1 MRRKWEEWISDGEKE
16 FTKNGN
22 RKKVSYEL
30 ICRWVSE
37 TWKEISTELLV
48 KSFEV
53 TGLILDTNGSEN
65 YKMTDRLQAIIE
77 NRINDINIEELLSED
92 DILTSDELDLKD
104 MIETNY
110 DYETDEEKNFENMIE
125 IDDYE

>member
-1 MRRKWEEWISDGEKE
+1 
-16 FTKNGN
+16 
-22 RKKVSYEL
+22 L
-30 ICRWVSE
+30 A
-37 TWKEISTELLV
+37 

-53 TGLILDTNGSEN
+53 TGLILDINGSED
-65 YKMTDRLQAIIE
+65 YKMTDRLQAIVE
-77 NRINDINIEELLSED
+77 NHINDVNIEELLSED

-110 DYETDEEKNFENMIE
+110 DYETDEEKDFENMIE